1 MSVYFIKAASLG
13 LVKIGSAD
21 KPIERYRNLQTGSPV
36 ELRLTAFIDGNA
48 TEERA
53 LHRRFEDYRRHGEWF
68 SCDGELEEFINSLPQ
83 FEKPKRKTRNDLIG
97 ALGGSGAV
105 AKATGLNQST
115 VSMWRER
122 GIAWRY
128 RPMIADMA
136 RKAKV
141 QLPDGFLDP
150 GLSDAA

>member
-1 MSVYFIKAASLG
+1 MHNELIK
-13 LVKIGSAD
+13 
-21 KPIERYRNLQTGSPV
+21 
-36 ELRLTAFIDGNA
+36 
-48 TEERA
+48 
-53 LHRRFEDYRRHGEWF
+53 
-68 SCDGELEEFINSLPQ
+68 
-83 FEKPKRKTRNDLIG
+83 
-97 ALGGSGAV
+97 ALGGSGVV
-105 AKATGLNQST
+105 ARATGLNQST

-128 RPMIADMA
+128 RPFIADMA